1 MSSVNVNVMNAS
13 MNVPNS
19 VVSMLT
25 NLARD
30 VVLSCASRHGF
41 DAEEEMRHLG
51 LDTGVG
57 ITFTEKKGK
66 KEVYSQP
73 KETKAF
79 RGNFPLPYNGVVME
93 DCCYGV
99 KDNHGLMTQCRNSPK
114 SDSKLCKTCSN
125 QAANNANGTLIYGT
139 MDMRKACGIFEFVA
153 SNGKSPVPYSKVMK
167 KLNLSM
173 EEVEAEAAK
182 RNMVIHPD
190 HFIEHEVKRGRG
202 KKVVKASDKESDKES
217 ASESASEE
225 KPKAVKGKGRP
236 KKAEKVVELAEPTDD
251 LFATLMASTPKVAEK
266 VAEKVTE
273 EVTEEVAAEEP
284 KVAKKRVTKKKV
296 VAEPVVE
303 KVAEPVVEVAKV
315 VEVPKVVEPV
325 VAKAVEVPKV
335 VEPVVVK
342 VAAKVVEK
350 VAEEEE
356 EEEEEEEDD
365 EEVDDVVRIE
375 YKGVKYLRSENTGV
389 IYNMDEDVVG
399 KWNDKTKEIDFHD
412 VEEEE
417 EEYDEE

>member
-30 VVLSCASRHGF
+30 VVLSCATRHGF

-66 KEVYSQP
+66 TMLKESAREG
-73 KETKAF
+73 KGF
-79 RGNFPLPYNGVVME
+79 RGNFPLPYNGE
-93 DCCYGV
+93 HDESCCSGL
-99 KDNHGLMTQCRNSPK
+99 KENQFLMTQCQNGRKGEGN
-114 SDSKLCKTCSN
+114 LCKTCEN
-125 QAANNANGTLIYGT
+125 QAAKNENGLPKFGT
-139 MDMRKACGIFEFVA
+139 IEMRKACGIFEYIA
-153 SNGKSPVPYSKVMK
+153 PNGKKPVAYSQVMK
-167 KLNLSM
+167 KLKLSM
-173 EEVEAEAAK
+173 EEVESEAAK
-182 RNMVIHPD
+182 RNMVLD
-190 HFIEHEVKRGRG
+190 KRHFEEVVETKNVRA
-202 KKVVKASDKESDKES
+202 KKVKLATG
-217 ASESASEE
+217 SESTSESSSDE

-236 KKAEKVVELAEPTDD
+236 KKADKVVELAEPTDD
-251 LFATLMASTPKVAEK
+251 LFASLMASTPKAVE
-266 VAEKVTE
+266 
-273 EVTEEVAAEEP
+273 EEP
-284 KVAKKRVTKKKV
+284 KAPKKRVAKKKA
-296 VAEPVVE
+296 VAVEPVAV
-303 KVAEPVVEVAKV
+303 EPVAVEPVAVEPVAKV
-315 VEVPKVVEPV
+315 VEPVAKVVEPV
-325 VAKAVEVPKV
+325 AKV
-335 VEPVVVK
+335 VEPVAKVVEPVAK
-342 VAAKVVEK
+342 VVEPVAKVVEK
-350 VAEEEE
+350 VAEKVVEKVEED
-356 EEEEEEEDD
+356 EEEEEEDD

-399 KWNDKTKEIDFHD
+399 KWNEKTKEIDFHD